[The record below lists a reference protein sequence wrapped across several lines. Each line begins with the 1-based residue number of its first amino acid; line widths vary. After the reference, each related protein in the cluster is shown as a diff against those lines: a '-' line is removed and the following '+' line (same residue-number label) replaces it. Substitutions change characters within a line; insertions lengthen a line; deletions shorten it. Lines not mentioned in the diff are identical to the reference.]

1 MGATAMAGIM
11 LPPERPKRT
20 MTDRIIDWLDSEQF
34 KRGCIVFL
42 AFAAGYFLRS
52 IL

>member
-1 MGATAMAGIM
+1 M
-11 LPPERPKRT
+11 LPRPRPEKRI
-20 MTDRIIDWLDSEQF
+20 MDRIIDWLDSEQF
-34 KRGCIVFL
+34 KRGTLIFL

>member
-1 MGATAMAGIM
+1 MMQKVDAAIA
-11 LPPERPKRT
+11 
-20 MTDRIIDWLDSEQF
+20 WLEGETF
-34 KRGCIVFL
+34 KKACLLFI